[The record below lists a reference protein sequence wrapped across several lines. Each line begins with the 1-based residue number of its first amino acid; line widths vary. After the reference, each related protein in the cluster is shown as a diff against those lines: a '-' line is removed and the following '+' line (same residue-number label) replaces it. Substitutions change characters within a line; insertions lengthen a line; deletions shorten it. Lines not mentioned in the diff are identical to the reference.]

1 MKHYKTPT
9 GAVYAFEADGSQDE
23 LVAPDMTAMTP
34 EEVVEHR
41 KPKPDPEGDRLR
53 EVRNLEAQI
62 TPLMLAEAV
71 LGGNTAV
78 LRSLVQRIADA
89 KKPK

>member
-1 MKHYKTPT
+1 MKHYKNPN
-9 GAVYAFEADGSQDE
+9 GAVYAFELDGSQDHLIAE
-23 LVAPDMTAMTP
+23 DMVAMTP
-34 EEVVEHR
+34 AEVADHR
-41 KPKPDPEGDRLR
+41 KPKPDPEGDKLR
-53 EVRNLEAQI
+53 EVRGLEAQI

-78 LRSLVQRIADA
+78 LRSLVQRITAA